1 MDIHTMVVILQYATQ
16 NAAISMQQIKN
27 QDAMMPLQVLTK
39 NALLWK
45 NVLISYA
52 NMDAVLIF
60 TNVQV
65 RVLSVH
71 KSRGFNGYYELL
83 GQ

>member
-1 MDIHTMVVILQYATQ
+1 
-16 NAAISMQQIKN
+16 
-27 QDAMMPLQVLTK
+27 MPLQVLTK